1 MKGQR
6 LNHVFF
12 ISGLVLAASEIWK
25 QWCLTVRVNGGVY
38 DWWYFPFQLC
48 SLPMYLLLVF
58 PWVKSRKMRR
68 ALLAFL
74 MDYTL
79 LGSIMVWAEPS
90 GLFYPLAALTLHS
103 FLWHILLTVIG
114 LLAGFSWRSETK
126 TSSCGGFTLMETA
139 GVSWRQAAREAGKDF
154 LDATLLY
161 GAGCLAAAFLNFLF
175 REKGEINMFYIN
187 PDAPVTQPFF
197 RHLVP
202 VIGQVPTILLYML
215 ATVAGAGILHKIW
228 GVKHSS

>member
-1 MKGQR
+1 MKEQR

-25 QWCLTVRVNGGVY
+25 QWCLTMVVNGGVY

-58 PWVKSRKMRR
+58 PWIKSRKGRR

-79 LGSIMVWAEPS
+79 LGSIMVWADTS

-114 LLAGFSWRSETK
+114 LLAGFSWRGEIK
-126 TSSCGGFTLMETA
+126 ASSCAVNIPVETA
-139 GVSWRQAAREAGKDF
+139 GFSRRQSGKEAGKDF

-202 VIGQVPTILLYML
+202 VIGQVPTILLYIL

-228 GVKHSS
+228 GVQHSS